1 MTDDK
6 AKRDFIQN
14 SAHKLMTSA
23 RLALAELSSG
33 GNTKRTRLWDEF
45 GYPME
50 ADFFTLHRMYRRH
63 SVAAAGVNVTLET
76 CWTDYPTIL
85 DGDSDDDSS
94 YDTAW
99 EVAAN
104 ALLKKYWSK
113 IKDADRRNLVGRY
126 SALFIQVRDN
136 QTLDQPI
143 TGKLEP
149 SSIVRM
155 VPIWEA
161 QLKVSTTQEDQT
173 KADYGMPTMYSFTPD
188 RQDDSISVIQ
198 PQQIHPSRLIIFAEG
213 SEDGSLNSGVPLNQA
228 GFNDLLD
235 IEKSKGGSAEGFLK
249 NASRQI
255 AIQYDAAVQMEKLSR
270 DAKAAG
276 YDDLYELLNESIAE
290 LNMGTDSALITQSG
304 TATVLSVATAD
315 PTPTWTVSAQ
325 SYAASIMCPFN
336 ILFGKQTGNLASTE
350 DNKAWNSRC
359 NGRRN
364 GFLTDRISDVINWLV
379 TNTTIG
385 APTRG
390 TFTVS
395 WSDLLSPS
403 DSDRL
408 ANMQIMATVMMNATT
423 ALGRCPFDGNE
434 LRAVGGFDPEEDDV
448 VSQPMPEADPD
459 AGEQS

>member
-6 AKRDFIQN
+6 AKRAFIQN
-14 SAHKLMTSA
+14 SADSLMQSA
-23 RLALAELSSG
+23 RLKLAGYNPG
-33 GNTKRTRLWDEF
+33 GNVKRVRLWEEF
-45 GYPME
+45 GYPDHVE
-50 ADFFTLHRMYRRH
+50 FSALHRMYRRH
-63 SVAAAGVNVTLET
+63 SVAAAGINVTLET
-76 CWTDYPTIL
+76 CWGDYPDIL

-94 YDTAW
+94 DDTAW

-104 ALLKKYWSK
+104 SLLKKYWSK

-126 SALFIQVRDN
+126 SALFIQLRDGK
-136 QTLDQPI
+136 TLDQPVGGSKI
-143 TGKLEP
+143 DP
-149 SSIVRM
+149 SAIVRM

-161 QLKVSTTQEDQT
+161 QLKVSTTQEDPT
-173 KADYGMPTMYSFTPD
+173 EPDYGMPTMYSFVPD
-188 RQDDSISVIQ
+188 RQDNNISVVQ
-198 PQQIHPSRLIIFAEG
+198 SQQIHPSRLIIFAEG

-235 IEKSKGGSAEGFLK
+235 IEKSKGGSSEGFLK

-255 AIQYDAAVQMEKLSR
+255 SIEYDATTQMKTL
-270 DAKAAG
+270 AQQAQAAG
-276 YDDLYELLNESIAE
+276 YDDLYDMINESISE
-290 LNMGTDSALITQSG
+290 LNYGTDAALITQGGS
-304 TATVLSVATAD
+304 ASVLSVAAAD

-325 SYAASIMCPFN
+325 SYAASVMCPFN

-364 GFLTDRISDVINWLV
+364 GFLTDRVSDVVNWLC
-379 TNTTIG
+379 NYTTLG
-385 APTRG
+385 KPSRG

-403 DSDRL
+403 DSDKL
-408 ANMQIMATVMMNATT
+408 ANMATMAQLMMNATT

-434 LRAVGGFDPEEDDV
+434 LRAVGGFDPEDDDV
-448 VSQPMPEADPD
+448 VSQPMPEADPT
-459 AGEQS
+459 GGQQ